1 VGWLHLHGKHGAPEA
16 PFKQLDP
23 CKSKDTTY
31 YIISMDKTVCL
42 HPFIEEQLN
51 EWLQSRKQPAVL
63 LLGPPGIGKTTI
75 AHRVFQKAGIK
86 TVEFNASHTRSGT
99 SFRKII
105 LPLLREGGIVQMIE
119 SGQRGG
125 IGVLL
130 DEIDGL
136 SNGERGGLS
145 ELHTYLKTK
154 EVKDGRPLI
163 LISNSLDTR
172 TLQQIAKICLTFK
185 VDSPEPA
192 RLREWLGHDIPE
204 SYSGDLRS
212 LHRQM
217 AGLELPEQRTDI
229 PDGVMPVAWWTLW
242 GDWDP
247 LLEFD
252 IENNEG
258 NLASLISLENIPE
271 RIEAIKGDTHEAW
284 NMYLSLFD
292 AYKVSDQGDFWAF
305 FYQCWTI
312 LPLSLKLKL
321 KIISIRLANEAP
333 LKEDTKQLGIDDFR
347 YTPVLTKQSAM
358 FNAWKLLCEVAESR
372 GAPVRVAPMYAFAE
386 ILKGHLRP
394 DKVRRYEAVS
404 LEHLHKNIV
413 GEAETGP

>member
-1 VGWLHLHGKHGAPEA
+1 MEE
-16 PFKQLDP
+16 
-23 CKSKDTTY
+23 
-31 YIISMDKTVCL
+31 TVCL
-42 HPFIEEQLN
+42 HPFIEEKLN
-51 EWLQSRKQPAVL
+51 EWLQTRKQPAVL

-75 AHRVFQKAGIK
+75 AHRIFKQGGLK

-105 LPLLREGGIVQMIE
+105 LPLLRDGGIVQMIE
-119 SGQRGG
+119 SGKRGG

-145 ELHTYLKTK
+145 ELHTYLKSK
-154 EVKDGRPLI
+154 EASDGRPLI

-172 TLQQIAKICLTFK
+172 TLQQISKICLTFK
-185 VDSPEPA
+185 VVPPEPE
-192 RLREWLGHDIPE
+192 RIRQWLGHDIPE

-212 LHRQM
+212 LQRQV
-217 AGLELPEQRTDI
+217 AGLELPENLTEI
-229 PDGVMPVAWWTLW
+229 PEGVMPVAWWTLW
-242 GDWDP
+242 GEWDP

-271 RIEAIKGDTHEAW
+271 RIEAVKGNTHEAW
-284 NMYLSLFD
+284 DMYLSLFD

-321 KIISIRLANEAP
+321 KTISLRLAAEAP
-333 LKEDTKQLGIDDFR
+333 TSETTKQLTIEDFR

-358 FNAWKLLCEVAESR
+358 FNAWKLLCELAESR
-372 GAPVRVAPMYAFAE
+372 GSPVRTAPMYAFAE
-386 ILKGHLRP
+386 IQSGTLRP

-404 LEHLHKNIV
+404 LEHLYKNIK
-413 GEAETGP
+413 GRD

>member
-1 VGWLHLHGKHGAPEA
+1 MV
-16 PFKQLDP
+16 
-23 CKSKDTTY
+23 
-31 YIISMDKTVCL
+31 KTPTINL
-42 HPFIEEQLN
+42 HPSIEQKIS
-51 EWLQSRKQPAVL
+51 EWLENRRQPAVL
-63 LLGPPGIGKTTI
+63 LLGPPGIGKTTL
-75 AHRVFQKAGIK
+75 AHRVFSAAGLK

-99 SFRKII
+99 SFRKTI

-119 SGQRGG
+119 SGKKGG

-136 SNGERGGLS
+136 SNGERGGLN
-145 ELHTYLKTK
+145 ELHAYLKSK
-154 EVKDGRPLI
+154 EAKDGRPLV

-172 TLQQIAKICLTFK
+172 TLQQIAKLCLTFK
-185 VDSPEPA
+185 VEPVA
-192 RLREWLGHDIPE
+192 TDRIREWLGKDPPE
-204 SYSGDLRS
+204 SFNGDLRM
-212 LHRQM
+212 LQRQM
-217 AGLELPEQRTDI
+217 SGLEHPEQNTDI

-242 GDWDP
+242 GEWDP
-247 LLEFD
+247 MVDFD

-271 RIEAIKGDTHEAW
+271 RIEASKGNTHEAW
-284 NMYLSLFD
+284 NMYLSLFN

-321 KIISIRLANEAP
+321 KIISLRLAQEAAIP
-333 LKEDTKQLGIDDFR
+333 AGGTQLTADDFR

-358 FNAWKLLCEVAESR
+358 FNAWKLLCEIAESR
-372 GAPVRVAPMYAFAE
+372 DIPVRLAPMYAFAE
-386 ILKGHLRP
+386 IQGGSLRP

-404 LEHLHKNIV
+404 LEQFNKNIKGV
-413 GEAETGP
+413 DNA

>member
-1 VGWLHLHGKHGAPEA
+1 MNTP
-16 PFKQLDP
+16 
-23 CKSKDTTY
+23 
-31 YIISMDKTVCL
+31 TVCL
-42 HPFIEEQLN
+42 HPHIEEKLDD
-51 EWLQSRKQPAVL
+51 WLETRKYPAVL

-75 AHRVFQKAGIK
+75 AHRVFQKAGLK
-86 TVEFNASHTRSGT
+86 TVEFNASHTRSGA

-119 SGQRGG
+119 SGKRGG

-136 SNGERGGLS
+136 SNGEKGGLS
-145 ELHTYLKTK
+145 ELHAYLKTK
-154 EVKDGRPLI
+154 EVHDGRPLI

-172 TLQQIAKICLTFK
+172 ILQQIAKICLTFK
-185 VDSPEPA
+185 VESPEPA
-192 RLREWLGHDIPE
+192 RLREWLGRDLPE
-204 SYSGDLRS
+204 SYSGDLRA
-212 LHRQM
+212 LQRQM
-217 AGLELPEQRTDI
+217 AGLELPEQMTDI

-258 NLASLISLENIPE
+258 NLASLISLENISE
-271 RIEAIKGDTHEAW
+271 RIEAVNGDTHESW
-284 NMYLSLFD
+284 KMYLSLFN

-321 KIISIRLANEAP
+321 KIISLRLAQEAP
-333 LKEDTKQLGIDDFR
+333 IKPDTKQLTTVDFR

-358 FNAWKLLCEVAESR
+358 FNAWKLLCEISETRNV
-372 GAPVRVAPMYAFAE
+372 PVRIAPMYAFAE
-386 ILKGHLRP
+386 IQKGTLRP

-404 LEHLHKNIV
+404 LEQLYKNI
-413 GEAETGP
+413 TTSS

>member
-1 VGWLHLHGKHGAPEA
+1 M
-16 PFKQLDP
+16 QN
-23 CKSKDTTY
+23 
-31 YIISMDKTVCL
+31 TVCL
-42 HPFIEEQLN
+42 HPSIEGQLN
-51 EWLQSRKQPAVL
+51 EWLITRKQPAVL

-75 AHRVFQKAGIK
+75 AHRVFRTAGLK

-99 SFRKII
+99 SFRKTI

-119 SGQRGG
+119 SGKKGG

-136 SNGERGGLS
+136 SNGERGGLN
-145 ELHTYLKTK
+145 ELHTYLKSK

-163 LISNSLDTR
+163 LISNSMDTR
-172 TLQQIAKICLTFK
+172 TLQQIAKLCLTFK
-185 VDSPEPA
+185 VDPVTTDI
-192 RLREWLGHDIPE
+192 LRKWLGKDPPDA
-204 SYSGDLRS
+204 YNGDLRS
-212 LHRQM
+212 LQRQM
-217 AGLELPEQRTDI
+217 KGLEVGNHTVSIPE
-229 PDGVMPVAWWTLW
+229 GVMPVAWWTLW

-271 RIEAIKGDTHEAW
+271 RIEAAKGNTCDSW
-284 NMYLSLFD
+284 NMYMSLFN

-321 KIISIRLANEAP
+321 KIISLRLAQEAALPEGKEP
-333 LKEDTKQLGIDDFR
+333 LTTDDFR

-358 FNAWKLLCEVAESR
+358 FNAWKLLCDISETR
-372 GAPVRVAPMYAFAE
+372 KTPVRLAPMYAHIE
-386 ILKGHLRP
+386 IKSGALRP
-394 DKVRRYEAVS
+394 DKVRRYEAIS
-404 LEHLHKNIV
+404 LEQFHKIIIGV
-413 GEAETGP
+413 

>member
-1 VGWLHLHGKHGAPEA
+1 MEE
-16 PFKQLDP
+16 
-23 CKSKDTTY
+23 
-31 YIISMDKTVCL
+31 TVCL
-42 HPFIEEQLN
+42 HPFIEEKLH
-51 EWLQSRKQPAVL
+51 EWLQTRKQPAVL

-75 AHRVFQKAGIK
+75 AHRIFKQGGLK

-105 LPLLREGGIVQMIE
+105 LPLLRDGGIVQMIE
-119 SGQRGG
+119 SGKRGG

-145 ELHTYLKTK
+145 ELHTYLKSK
-154 EVKDGRPLI
+154 EASDGRPLI

-172 TLQQIAKICLTFK
+172 TLQQISKICLTFK
-185 VDSPEPA
+185 VVPPEPE
-192 RLREWLGHDIPE
+192 RIRQWLGHDIPE

-212 LHRQM
+212 LQRQV
-217 AGLELPEQRTDI
+217 AGLELPENLTEI
-229 PDGVMPVAWWTLW
+229 PEGVMPVAWWTLW
-242 GDWDP
+242 GEWDP

-271 RIEAIKGDTHEAW
+271 RIEAVKGDTHEAW
-284 NMYLSLFD
+284 KMYLSLFD

-321 KIISIRLANEAP
+321 KTISLRLAAEAP
-333 LKEDTKQLGIDDFR
+333 VSEATKQLTIEDFR

-358 FNAWKLLCEVAESR
+358 FNAWKLLCELAESR
-372 GAPVRVAPMYAFAE
+372 GSPVRTAPMYAFAE
-386 ILKGHLRP
+386 IQSGTLRP

-404 LEHLHKNIV
+404 LEHLYKNIK
-413 GEAETGP
+413 GRD

>member
-1 VGWLHLHGKHGAPEA
+1 MGGCLEWKHLYGCRSSCAPLLLKKVLPPTVGRMN
-16 PFKQLDP
+16 KQE
-23 CKSKDTTY
+23 
-31 YIISMDKTVCL
+31 TVCL
-42 HPFIEEQLN
+42 HPSIENKLK
-51 EWLQSRKQPAVL
+51 EWLQTRKQPAVL
-63 LLGPPGIGKTTI
+63 LLGPPGIGKTTL
-75 AHRVFQKAGIK
+75 AHRVFKAAGLK

-119 SGQRGG
+119 SGQKGG

-145 ELHTYLKTK
+145 ELHTYLKSK

-172 TLQQIAKICLTFK
+172 TLQQIAKLCLTFK
-185 VDSPEPA
+185 VEPVA
-192 RLREWLGHDIPE
+192 NETLREWLGKDPPA

-212 LHRQM
+212 LQRQM
-217 AGLELPEQRTDI
+217 AGLEVMEQTVNIPE
-229 PDGVMPVAWWTLW
+229 GVMPVAWWTLW

-247 LLEFD
+247 LLDFD

-271 RIEAIKGDTHEAW
+271 RVEAIKGDTPEAW

-321 KIISIRLANEAP
+321 KIISLRLAQEATLRP
-333 LKEDTKQLGIDDFR
+333 DTKTLTTDDFR

-358 FNAWKLLCEVAESR
+358 FNAWKLLCEISESR
-372 GAPVRVAPMYAFAE
+372 GIPVRLAPMYAFAE
-386 ILKGHLRP
+386 IQGGTLRP
-394 DKVRRYEAVS
+394 DKVRRYEAIS
-404 LEHLHKNIV
+404 LEQLNKTIR
-413 GEAETGP
+413 G